1 MISSRCGLSYA
12 GAKGSS
18 AGRAPSRGEGR
29 ERSCLLSRT
38 FPSDCKTFLGGGFGH
53 FSNSQMATRVGQE
66 TERQE
71 KAVGRGREQQE
82 PFLI

>member
-12 GAKGSS
+12 GEKGIS
-18 AGRAPSRGEGR
+18 AGQAPSQGEGR
-29 ERSCLLSRT
+29 ERSRLLSRT
-38 FPSDCKTFLGGGFGH
+38 FPSNCKTFLGVFGH
-53 FSNSQMATRVGQE
+53 FSYSQMATRVGQE

-71 KAVGRGREQQE
+71 RAVGRGREQQE